1 MHYELLIEAPV
12 PVWVVTDCD
21 TRPPMT
27 AGTDEA
33 LYVTGEPSAPT
44 DRYPLFRGVSLDRFL
59 TVFTTGV
66 DVEPT
71 DAPIY
76 CSDFDKAWEYG
87 GSSIGVGP
95 RLIYALDQDMLERTF
110 QTLPSDAAPAE
121 IEALR
126 TTYPHHHEEHTGSL
140 RFSRIDRY
148 LPGSEIPYAYWIPG
162 NARDA
167 LMAIFLLGVERD
179 AVVSAF
185 QSVLGHSTA
194 PGRTTTAPHGSDT

>member
-1 MHYELLIEAPV
+1 MQYELLLEAPI

-21 TRPPMT
+21 ARPPMT

-33 LYVTGEPSAPT
+33 LYVTGESGAPA
-44 DRYPLFRGVSLDRFL
+44 DRYPLFRGVALDRFL

-110 QTLPSDAAPAE
+110 QTLPSDATPAE

-126 TTYPHHHEEHTGSL
+126 ATYPHHHAEHTGSL

-162 NARDA
+162 DAKDA

-185 QSVLGHSTA
+185 QSVFDQSRT
-194 PGRTTTAPHGSDT
+194 PGRATTAPHGSDT

>member
-1 MHYELLIEAPV
+1 MQYELLIEAPV

-21 TRPPMT
+21 DRPPMT

-33 LYVTGEPSAPT
+33 LYRTEESSAAA

-59 TVFTTGV
+59 PVFTTGV

-87 GSSIGVGP
+87 GSSPGVGP
-95 RLIYALDQDMLERTF
+95 RVIFALDQDMLERTF
-110 QTLPSDAAPAE
+110 QTLPIDATPEE
-121 IEALR
+121 IAAVR
-126 TTYPHHHEEHTGSL
+126 TTYPHHHEEHPAGL
-140 RFSRIDRY
+140 WFSRIDRY
-148 LPGSEIPYAYWIPG
+148 VPSQEVPYAYWIPG
-162 NARDA
+162 NAKDA

-185 QSVLGHSTA
+185 QSVLGPA
-194 PGRTTTAPHGSDT
+194 PRE

>member
-1 MHYELLIEAPV
+1 MQYELLIEAPV

-21 TRPPMT
+21 DRPPVN

-33 LYVTGEPSAPT
+33 LYLTAGSGAAI

-59 TVFTTGV
+59 TVYTTGV

-87 GSSIGVGP
+87 GSSTGVGP
-95 RLIYALDQDMLERTF
+95 RLIFALDQDMLERTF
-110 QTLPSDAAPAE
+110 QTLPPDASPAE
-121 IEALR
+121 IAAVR
-126 TTYPHHHEEHTGSL
+126 ATYPHHHEEHTGGL
-140 RFSRIDRY
+140 WFSRLARY
-148 LPGSEIPYAYWIPG
+148 TPGDEIPYAYWLPG
-162 NARDA
+162 DAKNA

-185 QSVLGHSTA
+185 QSVMLAS
-194 PGRTTTAPHGSDT
+194 P